1 MIHFKR
7 SKPQL
12 GVGGSRLELTPLI
25 DAIFILLLFF
35 AVSTTLKTTKGI
47 PILLPVA
54 ETSAVMPKQITVSI
68 DQVGALFLNGT
79 PVEKPDLA
87 EQIELQTTEFPDLMI
102 NLQADQL
109 TPYEKVV
116 SVIDLVQLNG
126 GFNLALET
134 RTSDR
139 ESKRKD

>member
-47 PILLPVA
+47 QIMLPSA
-54 ETSAVMPKQITVSI
+54 ESSAVLPKQITISV
-68 DQVGALFLNGT
+68 DQEGQFFLNGT
-79 PVEKPDLA
+79 TILRDELA
-87 EQIELQTTEFPDLMI
+87 EQVGLQTEEFPDLVI
-102 NLQADQL
+102 NLQADQK
-109 TPYEKVV
+109 TPYESVV
-116 SVIDLVQLNG
+116 DVIDLVQLNG

-134 RTSDR
+134 RTRRR
-139 ESKRKD
+139 ESEPEN